1 MKSEEQTELP
11 LSTLHFSRNKPAPS
25 TWRQFLERLGQSSTT
40 ALFFLASSLGKSPAF
55 EWPLAPC
62 WSSFCKWVREL
73 EMTNEKENVCLALF
87 FFDNLSSNRAKV
99 IWSPHNAQGFQGDSW
114 KQTCIK
120 TTCSL
125 RWKPCLL
132 AVCFK
137 SSRSSGCI
145 SLTANSG
152 GFCLKG
158 GCLSGWL
165 IKQLEIFLAEFLC
178 YVLTKPVEHCYT
190 NRSPWEHA

>member
-1 MKSEEQTELP
+1 METVSGEARGKQHYCP
-11 LSTLHFSRNKPAPS
+11 DLSGL
-25 TWRQFLERLGQSSTT
+25 
-40 ALFFLASSLGKSPAF
+40 LFGKISCIWVASCPMLK
-55 EWPLAPC
+55 
-62 WSSFCKWVREL
+62 FCKWRREL

-114 KQTCIK
+114 KQRCIK
-120 TTCSL
+120 MTCSL

-132 AVCFK
+132 AVCLK
-137 SSRSSGCI
+137 NSHSSSCI

-165 IKQLEIFLAEFLC
+165 IKELE
-178 YVLTKPVEHCYT
+178 
-190 NRSPWEHA
+190 SS

>member
-1 MKSEEQTELP
+1 METVSGEAGAKQHYCP
-11 LSTLHFSRNKPAPS
+11 VFSGLLFGKISCIRVASCPMLK
-25 TWRQFLERLGQSSTT
+25 
-40 ALFFLASSLGKSPAF
+40 FFLQVG
-55 EWPLAPC
+55 
-62 WSSFCKWVREL
+62 VREL
-73 EMTNEKENVCLALF
+73 KMTNEKENVCLALF

-137 SSRSSGCI
+137 SSHSSGCI

-165 IKQLEIFLAEFLC
+165 IKQLEIFPAEFLC